1 MFIEKVCSEIGK
13 GVRRETTVDIF
24 LGEETT
30 VDIFLG
36 ETRHYSPRKM
46 PLFLG
51 NNA

>member
-13 GVRRETTVDIF
+13 GVRR
-24 LGEETT
+24 ETT